1 MTISAA
7 RTAPP
12 GLWHLAA
19 DLDKGRISAGE
30 LTEQCLSRISDPAGE
45 GSTTFLRTYA
55 EDARKAAL
63 AIDGRRH
70 TGEKLPPFAGIPVSV
85 KDLFDVARDVTRA
98 GSRVLDKAP
107 PATAD
112 CPAVGRMRA
121 AGFIIVGRTN
131 MTEFAYSGLGVN
143 PHYGT
148 PRNPYQR
155 ERGRIPGG
163 SSSGAAI
170 SVTDGMAYCGLGSDT
185 GGSCRIPAAL
195 TGLVG
200 WKPTA
205 RRIPLEGVL
214 PLSPSLDS
222 VGCMAATVET
232 CRIVDAI
239 LAGEPLSA
247 PTAVSPARVKLAVPQ
262 TLALDNM
269 DTPVARSFARTLAR
283 LASRGFS
290 ISDIPLMELSEIPAL
305 NAKGGFTAAESYAW
319 HRRHL
324 ESHGDLYD
332 PRVKVRIL
340 RGRDQS
346 AADYIELLH
355 ARADMIERVYGR
367 LDGIDALVLPTV
379 PIVAPLLSEVESD
392 DDYARLNLLTLRN
405 PTFANMLDGCSIS
418 IPMHEPGEPP
428 AGLMLIA
435 RHGGDAELFAIAQ
448 WVEQVLAA
456 EA

>member
-1 MTISAA
+1 
-7 RTAPP
+7 
-12 GLWHLAA
+12 
-19 DLDKGRISAGE
+19 
-30 LTEQCLSRISDPAGE
+30 
-45 GSTTFLRTYA
+45 
-55 EDARKAAL
+55 
-63 AIDGRRH
+63 
-70 TGEKLPPFAGIPVSV
+70 
-85 KDLFDVARDVTRA
+85 
-98 GSRVLDKAP
+98 
-107 PATAD
+107 
-112 CPAVGRMRA
+112 
-121 AGFIIVGRTN
+121 
-131 MTEFAYSGLGVN
+131 
-143 PHYGT
+143 
-148 PRNPYQR
+148 
-155 ERGRIPGG
+155 
-163 SSSGAAI
+163 
-170 SVTDGMAYCGLGSDT
+170 
-185 GGSCRIPAAL
+185 
-195 TGLVG
+195 
-200 WKPTA
+200 
-205 RRIPLEGVL
+205 
-214 PLSPSLDS
+214 
-222 VGCMAATVET
+222 
-232 CRIVDAI
+232 
-239 LAGEPLSA
+239 
-247 PTAVSPARVKLAVPQ
+247 VKLAVPQ